1 MTLPQPLSSAT
12 AKPFKVAISPL
23 TKRARD
29 PKDAVIPAAAVTKAA
44 VVVVVVTK
52 AAAVAAAT
60 RAVTTAAATRAV
72 AVTAA
77 AAKAVE
83 RPENPAREAAGDSGI
98 KNAAA
103 TATGSRAVPG
113 ETAY

>member
-1 MTLPQPLSSAT
+1 MTLPQPSSSAT

-44 VVVVVVTK
+44 AVVAAVTK
-52 AAAVAAAT
+52 AVTAAVAAA
-60 RAVTTAAATRAV
+60 AAAT
-72 AVTAA
+72 
-77 AAKAVE
+77 AKAVG
-83 RPENPAREAAGDSGI
+83 RPGNPAREAAGDSGI
-98 KNAAA
+98 KSAAA
-103 TATGSRAVPG
+103 TATGSCAVPG

>member
-60 RAVTTAAATRAV
+60 RAV

>member
-1 MTLPQPLSSAT
+1 MTLPQPSSSAT

-44 VVVVVVTK
+44 AVVAAVTK
-52 AAAVAAAT
+52 AVTAAVAAVAAA
-60 RAVTTAAATRAV
+60 AAAT
-72 AVTAA
+72 
-77 AAKAVE
+77 AKAVG
-83 RPENPAREAAGDSGI
+83 RPGNPEREAAGDSGI
-98 KNAAA
+98 KSAAA
-103 TATGSRAVPG
+103 TATGSCAVPG